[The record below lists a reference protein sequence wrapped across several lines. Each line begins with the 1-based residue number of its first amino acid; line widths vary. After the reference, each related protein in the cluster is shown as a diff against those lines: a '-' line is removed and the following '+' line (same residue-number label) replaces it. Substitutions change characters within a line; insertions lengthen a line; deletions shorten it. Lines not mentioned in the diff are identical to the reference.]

1 MTMPKIA
8 FVLHASDNV
17 ATVIGGDI
25 SPGDEVMLRGVGEG
39 SLIVS
44 VSIPD
49 GHKFALQDI
58 SMGGSIFKYGS
69 LIGRATAAVRRG
81 EHVHVH
87 NTESLRGRGDLRA
100 LGPSSKAAL

>member
-58 SMGGSIFKYGS
+58 SMGGSIFNS
-69 LIGRATAAVRRG
+69 GRSSVARRRLFAEVNMCMFTTPSRFVAAVIC
-81 EHVHVH
+81 
-87 NTESLRGRGDLRA
+87 GR
-100 LGPSSKAAL
+100 